1 MQTYIQIPA
10 KHSEEFLAMNG
21 KIKPLCEKIETN
33 KEGISCHPL
42 PGNLMSVIR
51 LLSKNG
57 IEYEI
62 KVIDFIG

>member
-10 KHSEEFLAMNG
+10 KHSEGFLAMNG
-21 KIKPLCEKIETN
+21 KIKPLCDKIEA
-33 KEGISCHPL
+33 KDDGISCHPL
-42 PGNLMSVIR
+42 PGNLMTVIR